1 MRAFSGLHRHNWQL
15 RRLFFLSLSAPPPA
29 STFLEWVPGDL
40 NPADCFSR
48 IDTDLGGSYAMAVA
62 SAWNRFQALLTFSD
76 LPCPVWTL
84 SFPKGR
90 LGASRNLQSC
100 HVGAGRGGVQE

>member
-1 MRAFSGLHRHNWQL
+1 MRASSALHRHNRHL
-15 RRLFFLSLSAPPPA
+15 RRLFYLSLRATP

-48 IDTDLGGSYAMAVA
+48 IDSDFGGSCAKAA
-62 SAWNRFQALLTFSD
+62 ALAWNRFQALLTFPD

-90 LGASRNLQSC
+90 LGASRNLSSC
-100 HVGAGRGGVQE
+100 PVGAGGRGVMFQE